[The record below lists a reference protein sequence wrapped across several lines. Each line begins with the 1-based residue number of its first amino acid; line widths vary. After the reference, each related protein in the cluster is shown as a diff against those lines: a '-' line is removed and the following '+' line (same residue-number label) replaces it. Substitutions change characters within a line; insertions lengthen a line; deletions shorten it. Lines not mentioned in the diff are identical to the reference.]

1 MLKTGKLES
10 ALLEELVFKNITWR
24 RPEVLT
30 RPGIGEDCA
39 VIDFGNYECILST
52 DPITAAVKDI
62 GRLAVHISCNDIA
75 ANGVEPLGLLL
86 AIMLPEGTKKS
97 EINEIMAQAGKA
109 SQELGVEIIGGHTEV
124 TPAVTKPVIVS
135 TAIGRGAKWSSQ
147 NAENM
152 VPGDLVYVTKSVGLE
167 GAGII
172 SMDREEELKDTL
184 SREELE
190 KAKGFIELV
199 SVVREGVLAGKIGTN
214 GMHDIT
220 EGGVL
225 GSIWEMCQ
233 IAKMGAEIHVDK
245 IPVEDVTKK
254 ICETFDIDY
263 LRLISSGSMM
273 IMVSPEKKAKMEEAM
288 EEANIPFTL
297 IGTIKPLEQGVCMV
311 VEGEYIEIAS
321 PATDEIYKALK

>member
-1 MLKTGKLES
+1 MLKIGNLDS
-10 ALLEELVFKNITWR
+10 ALLEELVFKNITLR

-39 VIDFGNYECILST
+39 VVDFGSYECILST

-86 AIMLPEGTKKS
+86 AIMLPEGTTKS

-109 SQELGVEIIGGHTEV
+109 SEELGVEIIGGHTEV
-124 TPAVTKPVIVS
+124 TPAVIKPVIVS

-152 VPGDLVYVTKSVGLE
+152 TPGDLVYVTKSVGLE
-167 GAGII
+167 GTGII
-172 SMDREEELKDTL
+172 SVDREEELKEIL
-184 SREELE
+184 SREELGE
-190 KAKGFIELV
+190 AKGFMDLV
-199 SVVREGVLAGKIGTN
+199 SVVREGVLAGKIGTK

-233 IAKMGAEIHVDK
+233 VANTGAEILVDS
-245 IPVEDVTKK
+245 IPVKDVTKK
-254 ICETFDIDY
+254 ICEAFDIDY

-273 IMVSPEKKAKMEEAM
+273 IMVSPSKREIMEQAMFEAD
-288 EEANIPFTL
+288 IPFTL
-297 IGTIKPLEQGVCMV
+297 IGTIKPLDYGICMV
-311 VEGEYIEIAS
+311 VDGEQIEIAS

>member
-1 MLKTGKLES
+1 
-10 ALLEELVFKNITWR
+10 
-24 RPEVLT
+24 
-30 RPGIGEDCA
+30 
-39 VIDFGNYECILST
+39 
-52 DPITAAVKDI
+52 
-62 GRLAVHISCNDIA
+62 
-75 ANGVEPLGLLL
+75 
-86 AIMLPEGTKKS
+86 
-97 EINEIMAQAGKA
+97 
-109 SQELGVEIIGGHTEV
+109 
-124 TPAVTKPVIVS
+124 
-135 TAIGRGAKWSSQ
+135 
-147 NAENM
+147 M

>member
-86 AIMLPEGTKKS
+86 AIMLPEGTTKS

-172 SMDREEELKDTL
+172 SMDREEELKNVLTSD
-184 SREELE
+184 ELE

-199 SVVREGVLAGKIGTN
+199 SVVGEGVLAGKIGTN

-233 IAKMGAEIHVDK
+233 IAKVGAEIHVDK

-254 ICETFDIDY
+254 ICEAFDIDY

-273 IMVSPEKKAKMEEAM
+273 IMVSPEKQVKMEEGM

-311 VEGEYIEIAS
+311 VDGEHIEIAS